1 MCEVL
6 CLIPSN
12 KLINRLK
19 TSNERS
25 NEENEVLNAQTQA
38 EAETGL
44 LLTQDKTNAQVEKPK
59 VLNHSEGGQG
69 QDNSKASSCH
79 LCRGLALGLIG
90 TARSWRDQDTVSKW
104 VEERHPPSLMGH
116 RSMLSGSSSS

>member
-12 KLINRLK
+12 KLINQLK

-25 NEENEVLNAQTQA
+25 DEENEVLNAQTQA

-44 LLTQDKTNAQVEKPK
+44 LLTQDRTNAQVEKPK

-69 QDNSKASSCH
+69 QEKAKP
-79 LCRGLALGLIG
+79 LP
-90 TARSWRDQDTVSKW
+90 V
-104 VEERHPPSLMGH
+104 PPH
-116 RSMLSGSSSS
+116 AEA

>member
-19 TSNERS
+19 ISNERS
-25 NEENEVLNAQTQA
+25 NKENKVLNAQTQA
-38 EAETGL
+38 DA
-44 LLTQDKTNAQVEKPK
+44 DRTNAQVEKPK

-69 QDNSKASSCH
+69 QDNSKASSCP
-79 LCRGLALGLIG
+79 LCRGLALGLVG
-90 TARSWRDQDTVSKW
+90 RARS
-104 VEERHPPSLMGH
+104 
-116 RSMLSGSSSS
+116 